1 MGATTV
7 SRDDGLR
14 YRLAVAS
21 RAVAAIGGGY
31 GLSALWAAALALH
44 LPGSRADAVI
54 TATLIAYVI
63 YTLAAI
69 WVFAVRSA
77 WRAWGGLLA
86 AAALPAVL
94 LLVHHALERTP

>member
-1 MGATTV
+1 MAATIN
-7 SRDDGLR
+7 SGGEGLR

-31 GLSALWAAALALH
+31 GLSALSAAALALY
-44 LPGSRADAVI
+44 LPGSQADAAI

-77 WRAWGGLLA
+77 WRAWGGLA
-86 AAALPAVL
+86 VASALPGVL
-94 LLVHHALERTP
+94 LIVHYAMERAA